1 MSEKNTDY
9 YMQKAYESIFNHE
22 YHTEANNEL
31 FDSLIPDGWDIIN
44 DTLIIIENKRLI
56 KDKTK
61 GRDQLFN
68 YYDKLRDNIKD
79 NIEFSN
85 YDYYLIL
92 GLGNNKKSFKYL
104 IYDADKQETKLTLQ
118 DVYDKMQIKTG
129 FSEKDIRNLNQY
141 LYDNSITL
149 SKSQKTLFIA
159 SVLISLKIDDK
170 ILDGYDESTNSFL
183 IADRMIDI
191 INNYYEDPLFTNNF
205 NFIKKSIHN
214 KHLYHIFNV
223 INIDIKKYGK
233 DILNQFYSEFC
244 IWDRN
249 NDGKLGIVLT
259 PDDIVDIMV
268 NESFKYYYELNGNK
282 DNIKVIDF
290 CMGTGSFLIKS
301 SNYTKLLY
309 GCENGDERYSLAKC
323 NFILNDLDYN
333 NLKYDSCFNV
343 KYNNNYFDISIIN
356 PPFSNRCQDELNPN
370 NTTNWKSYTKEQR
383 FIMYQL
389 ELLKVGGIG
398 CCIVPRSNFNNN
410 VKATNNFKHE
420 FMKYIKILKYY
431 KCNNKVFMP
440 NANVECVII
449 IYQKV
454 IKSLEPNKSL
464 NVQIIDYSNDGY
476 KLKKNIRIKE
486 SEPKLVT
493 YYKNLQWDNDFNELQ
508 EDNNYPDIIKLLLKD
523 KIDREYYQILDKIN
537 ENKAINENATS
548 NLTNLRTIKLSD
560 FLEPIKLKTFQND
573 INGTYPLYGAT
584 KLNKESGKCINY
596 SIDTFNNDDLLI
608 QLYGICLIGRTGNG
622 GAGYLNVY
630 KGIFGITNSVLP
642 CKIKIKLSEL
652 NLLFISVQLH
662 KIFNRSNCFTAKDLN
677 INVNI
682 IIDESK
688 INIPKLQI
696 DNIKEQ
702 SIKEWKE
709 FRISELLEVVNVK
722 KRFKVEDSIDGNY
735 PLVTRSS
742 KNNGIS
748 KFINDYSVNFNSF
761 TIAPSGSTGYC
772 FYHDYWIAVDGSLKV
787 FKLKEINI
795 EPKLIALLITDKLTS
810 KYSYVNGLTN
820 DKILNEIINV
830 PIFE

>member
-31 FDSLIPDGWDIIN
+31 FNQLIPDGWDIIN

-118 DVYDKMQIKTG
+118 DVYDKMQIKLG

-398 CCIVPRSNFNNN
+398 CCIVPRSNFNNS
-410 VKATNNFKHE
+410 VKKINDFKYE
-420 FMKYIKILKYY
+420 FMKQAKILKYY
-431 KCNNKVFMP
+431 KCNDKVFMP
-440 NANVECVII
+440 NASVECVII
-449 IYQKV
+449 IYQK
-454 IKSLEPNKSL
+454 INKLDNPLDS
-464 NVQIIDYSNDGY
+464 NVELVDYSNDGF
-476 KLKKNIRIKE
+476 KITNNTRIKNT
-486 SEPKLVT
+486 EPKLIT
-493 YYKNLQWDNDFNELQ
+493 SNKTLSWNDDFNYVQ
-508 EDNNYPDIIKLLLKD
+508 DNNESIDIVKLIKRDQMD
-523 KIDREYYQILDKIN
+523 KIYYDGIN
-537 ENKAINENATS
+537 QLEELNDTKEFDN
-548 NLTNLRTIKLSD
+548 NLMKVKLSD
-560 FLEPIKLKTFQND
+560 FLEPIKLKTFKVSED
-573 INGTYPLYGAT
+573 GIYPLYGAT
-584 KLNKESGKCINY
+584 KLNKETGKCNGY
-596 SIDTFNNDDLLI
+596 SIDTYNNEDAIIKLNGL
-608 QLYGICLIGRTGNG
+608 CLIGKTGNG

-630 KGIFGITNSVLP
+630 KGKFGITSTVLP
-642 CKIKIKLSEL
+642 CKIKTKLSDL
-652 NLLFISVQLH
+652 NLSFISVQLH
-662 KIFNRSNCFTAKDLN
+662 KVFSRFNNFTLKDLN
-677 INVNI
+677 TEVNVI
-682 IIDESK
+682 MDESLIKPFEIRIDDIDESDFK
-688 INIPKLQI
+688 
-696 DNIKEQ
+696 
-702 SIKEWKE
+702 IKEWKE
-709 FRISELLEVVNVK
+709 FKISDYFDVVKIKTLKINDCEK
-722 KRFKVEDSIDGNY
+722 GNY
-735 PLVTRSS
+735 PLISSS
-742 KNNGIS
+742 KFNYGICKYINTYS
-748 KFINDYSVNFNSF
+748 IEGEFISVARN
-761 TIAPSGSTGYC
+761 GSTGAS
-772 FYHDYWIAVDGSLKV
+772 FYHNG
-787 FKLKEINI
+787 
-795 EPKLIALLITDKLTS
+795 KLTTTCDVILLKQKTEQIINLKIIS
-810 KYSYVNGLTN
+810 LIMNYLLPLRYSYTNKLTIN
-820 DKILNEIINV
+820 KLMNEIIKI